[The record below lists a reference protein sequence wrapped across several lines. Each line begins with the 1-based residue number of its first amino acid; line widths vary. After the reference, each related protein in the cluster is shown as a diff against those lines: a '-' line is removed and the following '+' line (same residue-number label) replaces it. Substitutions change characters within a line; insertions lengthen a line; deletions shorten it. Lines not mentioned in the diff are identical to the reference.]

1 MVTKPIFDPN
11 PPVENTIEGEG
22 TAATP
27 SSLAVFMKT
36 FRNFHTVCYEKI
48 LLYWP
53 VVRHRTRSVLA
64 KVGLESVS
72 TVCMAL
78 IEHRTRV
85 RAKK

>member
-1 MVTKPIFDPN
+1 MTQPIFDPK
-11 PPVENTIEGEG
+11 PPVENTTEGEPP
-22 TAATP
+22 T
-27 SSLAVFMKT
+27 SSPLAVFMKT

-53 VVRHRTRSVLA
+53 VVRHTTRSVVA

-78 IEHRTRV
+78 IQHQTMV
-85 RAKK
+85 SAK